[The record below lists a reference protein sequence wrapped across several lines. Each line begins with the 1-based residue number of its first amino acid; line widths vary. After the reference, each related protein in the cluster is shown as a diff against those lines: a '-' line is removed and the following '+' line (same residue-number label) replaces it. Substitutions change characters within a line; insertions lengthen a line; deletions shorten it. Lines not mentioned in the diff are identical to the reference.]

1 MDADLGRTV
10 FRRLYPLGITY
21 SPLSVGSCTN
31 TSSSFVPFALRY
43 GVISA

>member
-1 MDADLGRTV
+1 MGKTIAMVSD
-10 FRRLYPLGITY
+10 PLGITY

-43 GVISA
+43 DVISA